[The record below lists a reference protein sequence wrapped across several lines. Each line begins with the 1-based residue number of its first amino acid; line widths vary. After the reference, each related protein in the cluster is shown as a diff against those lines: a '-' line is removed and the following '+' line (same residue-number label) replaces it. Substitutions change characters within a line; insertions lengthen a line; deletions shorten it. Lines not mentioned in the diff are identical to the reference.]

1 MTRDD
6 IAQYEDAWRERGYW
20 LEEVDGKPVVEGNC
34 SEFAYEVVSG
44 YHDAPKLMAYL
55 RDANPEEYARYREDA
70 RDDDI
75 DLDYTL
81 DMYVKGP
88 AAAGYR

>member
-20 LEEVDGKPVVEGNC
+20 LEEVDGKLVVEGNC
-34 SEFAYEVVSG
+34 GEFAHEVVSND
-44 YHDAPKLMAYL
+44 HDAPKLMEFL
-55 RDANPEEYARYREDA
+55 REVNPEEYARYREDA
-70 RDDDI
+70 RDDDV

-81 DMYVKGP
+81 DMYLKGQ
-88 AAAGYR
+88 AAGYR